1 MPIGVSLP
9 ALSLGHATQKR
20 RSRRVHRNCPP
31 SSLNLFPIPL
41 CPTSTLLTLTQQDT
55 GNKISRRALL
65 HGTPHIV
72 LAGKSVIQHDV
83 VIRGDLVRAPP
94 APPSADPK
102 DKEKSPNAVSI
113 HLGRYVFVSP
123 HCTLHPPSRL
133 STPHP
138 PSSLSKQADTYTPPG
153 GPTHP
158 LAPTLTYF
166 PLRIADFVYIGPH
179 THINAATI
187 GSYVSIGAH
196 CTVGNMVVIKDNV
209 RVLDHTVLP
218 AGSVWASGSVVA
230 GRPARVVG
238 ELGEGWGA
246 GGVEGGPGMEARELW
261 RGVGNATVGGGLTA
275 GGKR

>member
-1 MPIGVSLP
+1 MPPKSAARGEYIETV
-9 ALSLGHATQKR
+9 
-20 RSRRVHRNCPP
+20 RS
-31 SSLNLFPIPL
+31 PIPS
-41 CPTSTLLTLTQQDT
+41 PSTKTFLPITILTLTPSPLQDT

-83 VIRGDLVRAPP
+83 VIRGDLVRQQ
-94 APPSADPK
+94 SSSSSSSSSSSTTDPK
-102 DKEKSPNAVSI
+102 EKTPNSVSI

-133 STPHP
+133 SAPHLPASSSSSSSSTTTTAISVHTPI
-138 PSSLSKQADTYTPPG
+138 
-153 GPTHP
+153 GPQP
-158 LAPTLTYF
+158 AGQQTLTYF

-179 THINAATI
+179 THVNAATI
-187 GSYVSIGAH
+187 GSHVSIGAH

-209 RVLDHTVLP
+209 RVLDYTVLP
-218 AGSVWASGSVVA
+218 AGSVWASGSVVG
-230 GRPARVVG
+230 GRPGRVVG

-261 RGVGNATVGGGLTA
+261 RGVGNASGGVA
-275 GGKR
+275 GKR